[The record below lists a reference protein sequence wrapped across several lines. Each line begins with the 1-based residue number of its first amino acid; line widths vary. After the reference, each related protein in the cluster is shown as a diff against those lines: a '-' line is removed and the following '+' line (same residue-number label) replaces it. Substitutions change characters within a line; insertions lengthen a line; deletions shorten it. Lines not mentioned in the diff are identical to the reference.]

1 MTERTHKKK
10 NGIPAIS
17 AAALTDE
24 QLLMRYRQEGDRG
37 VFERLM
43 RRYEHE
49 LFNYLRR
56 YLGDCE
62 MAEDAF
68 QTTFL
73 QVHLKCDTFEEG
85 RRFRPWLYAIATNQ
99 AIDAQRRNR
108 RHRMVSL
115 DRAGN
120 SAEGDEIGKLADLL
134 VADADDDPLRVVSRW
149 EDGQWVR
156 SALDEL
162 SEQMRGVVQ
171 LVYYEGMKYREAA
184 EVLSIPVGTVK
195 SRLHAAIAKLN
206 EFWVNTH
213 VQSELQ

>member
-10 NGIPAIS
+10 NGIPATLP
-17 AAALTDE
+17 AALTDE
-24 QLLMRYRQEGDRG
+24 QLLMRYREEGDREL
-37 VFERLM
+37 FARLM

-73 QVHLKCDTFEEG
+73 QVHLKRDTFEEG
-85 RRFRPWLYAIATNQ
+85 RRFRPWVYAIATNQ

-134 VADADDDPLRVVSRW
+134 VADADDDPLCVVSRW

-206 EFWVNTH
+206 EIWVNTH
-213 VQSELQ
+213 VQSEL